1 MSIKKTQQ
9 YVYRVEDRA
18 GFGPYRNP
26 RFWMHSWTKSNHD
39 SKDHP
44 SPKEDLQDSHREF
57 QSTCW
62 YCGFETLK
70 SLAAWFSEKELRNL
84 YNLGLSVKRVP
95 VDRVWVGKKQV
106 IFTRNYK
113 KKNEVISYSNL
124 KSKLKNL

>member
-70 SLAAWFSEKELRNL
+70 SFQSIEFG
-84 YNLGLSVKRVP
+84 LG
-95 VDRVWVGKKQV
+95 
-106 IFTRNYK
+106 
-113 KKNEVISYSNL
+113 
-124 KSKLKNL
+124 KSKSYLLETIKRRTKLFLILI